1 MVTTKQKKSDK
12 LLHISSDL
20 IDLKFIS
27 CQIIESKIVKLLH
40 NFTDVGTVTV
50 DQVETE
56 IKKMSIQI
64 RTRSFQAFILII
76 ACQCNQFRLSLIL
89 KMWGLKFKTLKV
101 ALHVQY

>member
-1 MVTTKQKKSDK
+1 MDNELFTTICTRFDQFKKEKYHGNRQQIFFYRWKLSSFWMVTTKQKKSDK

-56 IKKMSIQI
+56 IKK
-64 RTRSFQAFILII
+64 
-76 ACQCNQFRLSLIL
+76 CQ
-89 KMWGLKFKTLKV
+89 FK
-101 ALHVQY
+101 